1 MYIYNITFN
10 IEETIQ
16 QEWLTWIHHF
26 FSETISSG
34 NFTSANIHQV
44 MIQEAMGGVT
54 YAVQFH
60 TPSKK
65 TLEQFQQ
72 QELVLLQ
79 TQMQQQFS
87 GKYVFFHTELKV
99 IVQFQ
104 P

>member
-10 IEETIQ
+10 IEESIK
-16 QEWLTWIHHF
+16 QEWVIFMNTF
-26 FSETISSG
+26 FTETIGIG

-44 MIQEAMGGVT
+44 MIQEEMGGLT
-54 YAVQFH
+54 FAVQFN
-60 TPSKK
+60 TSTKES
-65 TLEQFQQ
+65 LEQFQQ

-79 TQMQQQFS
+79 KQMQQLFN

-99 IVQFQ
+99 VAQFQ